1 MNTAHSNTQL
11 TSEVLFQKMG
21 NTWYV
26 FTENSGDM
34 IYSAL
39 PYGMSPHT
47 TNLELFEV
55 IEEHLAKV
63 SRHYSRKP
71 EMVAQSMSALKK
83 PDCEVSPTLKKK
95 FKTTYSNDDM
105 TQKAE
110 TERMNKQITEKIKD
124 PALARKAAM
133 LITEML
139 DKKI

>member
-1 MNTAHSNTQL
+1 MSKVLSPSPEKLIKRQNHHNFMEEIMNTAHSNTQL

-71 EMVAQSMSALKK
+71 EMVA
-83 PDCEVSPTLKKK
+83 
-95 FKTTYSNDDM
+95 
-105 TQKAE
+105 
-110 TERMNKQITEKIKD
+110 
-124 PALARKAAM
+124 
-133 LITEML
+133 
-139 DKKI
+139 